1 MPRQIAAPAATAMIP
16 SFVNG
21 AIGSR
26 IPDNHVWSQALA
38 EDPVTSLLLEIVSNP
53 AMAQSQQVVQKL
65 DYIYR
70 QPARLGQFSVKDKIL
85 YMREF
90 FQNDDRYVELKI
102 VPTSLRN
109 IIFVAFHSNPIGG
122 HLNAF
127 RTYHRIRQRFF
138 GQECTNIS
146 KECVTHALAA
156 AFPILQKT
164 DLLIWFTASQLR
176 HQ

>member
-1 MPRQIAAPAATAMIP
+1 MLTQKNCLVNCRIPKRTSRLFLGAILEKLDAINAENFEVSMPRQIAAPAATAMIP

-21 AIGSR
+21 AIGFR
-26 IPDNHVWSQALA
+26 IPDNRVWSQALA
-38 EDPVTSLLLEIVSNP
+38 EDPVTSLLLEIVSRP

-85 YMREF
+85 YMREI

-127 RTYHRIRQRFF
+127 RTYHRIR
-138 GQECTNIS
+138 
-146 KECVTHALAA
+146 
-156 AFPILQKT
+156 
-164 DLLIWFTASQLR
+164 
-176 HQ
+176 